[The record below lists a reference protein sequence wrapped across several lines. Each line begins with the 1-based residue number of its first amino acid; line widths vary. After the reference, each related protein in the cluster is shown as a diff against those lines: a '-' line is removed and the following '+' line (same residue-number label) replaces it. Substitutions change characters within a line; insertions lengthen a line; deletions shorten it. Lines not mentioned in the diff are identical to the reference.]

1 MDILYHLLDSKWPFL
16 ASGVHHLDLQGATSS
31 RSSMVSSAKTTPS
44 SQTTC
49 EVRFC
54 SPEWLSQSWVGHTG
68 ALHVGNVFFFN
79 NIYIYIYIMHHTLY
93 PIRFDHGWFYPWW
106 LSLVVKPPSMPRDQL
121 FVVNSDLANF
131 RLHAHCAAGTW
142 NHKHLPVPTQSINLF
157 IW

>member
-1 MDILYHLLDSKWPFL
+1 MTIFGIRCSSSWPPRSYFL
-16 ASGVHHLDLQGATSS
+16 PKLNGQLSEDHTVIPNDLWGAVLFPWVVEPELGGAYGSTS
-31 RSSMVSSAKTTPS
+31 
-44 SQTTC
+44 C
-49 EVRFC
+49 WIC
-54 SPEWLSQSWVGHTG
+54 
-68 ALHVGNVFFFN
+68 FFY

>member
-68 ALHVGNVFFFN
+68 ALHVGYVFFFFLN
-79 NIYIYIYIMHHTLY
+79 TYIYIYILCIILY
-93 PIRFDHGWFYPWW
+93 ILSVLIMVGFIPGGYPWW
-106 LSLVVKPPSMPRDQL
+106 LSHPQCHETSFSSWTQTWQTSDCTRTVLLAHGITSTSQFQL
-121 FVVNSDLANF
+121 SL
-131 RLHAHCAAGTW
+131 
-142 NHKHLPVPTQSINLF
+142 
-157 IW
+157 

>member
-68 ALHVGNVFFFN
+68 ALHVGYVFFFFL
-79 NIYIYIYIMHHTLY
+79 IYIYILCIILYILSVLIMVGFI
-93 PIRFDHGWFYPWW
+93 PGGYPWW
-106 LSLVVKPPSMPRDQL
+106 LSHPQCHETSFSSWTQTWQTSDCMRTVLLAHGITSTSQFQL
-121 FVVNSDLANF
+121 SL
-131 RLHAHCAAGTW
+131 
-142 NHKHLPVPTQSINLF
+142 
-157 IW
+157 